1 MTELELTD
9 LRRWAAEACGYVS
22 SKLYPDVLM
31 IGPRQNWYVREWRPD
46 TNIAQAMEV
55 LDAITAK
62 LDAEWTL
69 RFDAATASRPASYSC
84 DIESV
89 DVRAVGE
96 HESSRCLA
104 ILLACRQACEA
115 SLPTLLDARGTLH
128 LDKSSVD
135 AIREMRDR

>member
-1 MTELELTD
+1 MEPNLDE
-9 LRRWAAEACGYVS
+9 LRRWAAEVCGHVVQHNWILS
-22 SKLYPDVLM
+22 PQG
-31 IGPRQNWYVREWRPD
+31 IRQLPWQPD

-55 LDAITAK
+55 LDATVAK

-104 ILLACRQACEA
+104 ILLGCRQAWEG
-115 SLPTLLDARGTLH
+115 SR
-128 LDKSSVD
+128 
-135 AIREMRDR
+135 